1 MGGCE
6 TSQLPP
12 SAENKICEKFH
23 KQIKQLKDKKNKHDI
38 NEDFVK
44 AFLETPTV
52 PESLLIPTNEIRFGF
67 WGKPRQLY
75 SDLVIH

>member
-23 KQIKQLKDKKNKHDI
+23 KQIKQLKDKKNKHEI

-44 AFLETPTV
+44 AFLETETV
-52 PESLLIPTNEIRFGF
+52 PESLLIPTNEIRFGIF
-67 WGKPRQLY
+67 
-75 SDLVIH
+75 